1 MSYPIIINK
10 ALLDARKMCNNDIE
24 LRRKKYFALS
34 SQIAQ
39 LDNAQLRSLF
49 DNSESKESNSGWGL
63 NQIIVFGESKVFVK
77 RVPVTNIEY
86 NNLFSTKN
94 LYNVPTHYNYGFASP
109 GFGFFRELI
118 THIKTTNWVL
128 EEAIL
133 TFPLMYHYRIIPFF
147 GRRADVDVEQWGNAN
162 VRKYILDRVNANYEM
177 VIFLE
182 YIPYVLDK
190 WLQEN
195 LSLLQKSLDDLRA
208 TIDFLRTKKIIHFD
222 AHFQNIL
229 TDGERTYLTD
239 FGLVLDKSFALT
251 LDEESFFEQNIF
263 YDYGEV
269 MRNIGHLIWA
279 PYDSCSQNDKRK
291 IMEKYG
297 IKEGLKNYELRSILL
312 DNIEQIHTDG
322 IMKLDEYYVAIV
334 VKYRSIITLMQDFF
348 VEMANN
354 NMKDKDTKLP
364 HVKLRCLL
372 QETGF
377 LPSTEF
383 T

>member
-1 MSYPIIINK
+1 MANK
-10 ALLDARKMCNNDIE
+10 DIE
-24 LRRKKYFALS
+24 LRRKRYFALS

-49 DNSESKESNSGWGL
+49 NNSESNQSNSGWGF
-63 NQIIVFGESKVFVK
+63 NHTIVFGESKVFVK

-94 LYNVPTHYNYGFASP
+94 LYNLPTSYNYGFRTT
-109 GFGFFRELI
+109 GFGVFRELI
-118 THIKTTNWVL
+118 THIKTTSWVL
-128 EEAIL
+128 EEAIS

-147 GRRADVDVEQWGNAN
+147 GRRTDVDVEHWGNNPN
-162 VRKYILDRVNANYEM
+162 VRNYVLDRVNANYEL

-195 LSLLQKSLDDLRA
+195 PSKLQKSLDDLRT

-229 TDGERTYLTD
+229 TDGERIYLTD

-279 PYDSCSQNDKRK
+279 PYDSCSENDKRG

-322 IMKLDEYYVAIV
+322 IMKLDEYYVATV

-354 NMKDKDTKLP
+354 NMKDKETKLP
-364 HVKLRCLL
+364 HVKLRRLL
-372 QETGF
+372 QKTGF